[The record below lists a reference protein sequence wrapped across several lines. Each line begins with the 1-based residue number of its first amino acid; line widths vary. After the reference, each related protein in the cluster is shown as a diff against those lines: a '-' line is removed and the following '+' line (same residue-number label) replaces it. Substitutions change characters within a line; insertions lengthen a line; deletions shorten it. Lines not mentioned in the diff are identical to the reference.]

1 METKGKAA
9 REQRIKQEAEAK
21 LALAKAPERMQ
32 KDLER
37 RSNLPPKPLGDDYTF
52 KPKIGKAVTAEMFKE
67 LHEKFAEDLMNKKSQ
82 MSLTKPQEPNISKS
96 RPRPV
101 HSEGVDEAEA
111 ALDRF

>member
-9 REQRIKQEAEAK
+9 RQQRIKQEAEAK

-67 LHEKFAEDLMNKKSQ
+67 LHDKFAEDLMNKKSQ
-82 MSLTKPQEPNISKS
+82 MSLTKP
-96 RPRPV
+96 
-101 HSEGVDEAEA
+101 
-111 ALDRF
+111 